1 MLERTFCMIKPDAIS
16 RGLKD
21 LILGRIKEAG
31 FKIIKEKELK
41 IGRDEAQK
49 LYAVHRGKPFY
60 SGLVNFITSG
70 PAYLMVLER
79 EGAVGELRELMGATD
94 PRQSAPGTV
103 RGDLKEDNIFNS
115 EGIMKNVI
123 HGSDSVENAKY
134 EISIFF

>member
-1 MLERTFCMIKPDAIS
+1 MLDLTFCMIKPDGLS

-21 LILGRIKEAG
+21 QIVGRIKEAG
-31 FKIIKEKELK
+31 FKITKEKEVK
-41 IGRDEAQK
+41 IGRAEAQK
-49 LYAVHRGKPFY
+49 LYTVHQGQPFY
-60 SGLVNFITSG
+60 SGLVNLITSG

-79 EGAVGELRELMGATD
+79 EDAVGELRKLMGSTD
-94 PRQSAPGTV
+94 PRQATPGTL
-103 RGDLKEDNIFNS
+103 RSDFKEDNIFNS

>member
-1 MLERTFCMIKPDAIS
+1 MIKPDAIS

>member
-1 MLERTFCMIKPDAIS
+1 MLERTFCMIKPDGLS

-31 FKIIKEKELK
+31 FKIVKEKELK
-41 IGRDEAQK
+41 IGRTEAQK
-49 LYAVHRGKPFY
+49 LYAVHQGRPFY
-60 SGLVNFITSG
+60 PGLLNLITSG

-79 EGAVGELRELMGATD
+79 ENAVMELRQLMGATD
-94 PRQSAPGTV
+94 PRQAAPGTI
-103 RGDLKEDNIFNS
+103 RGDFKEDNIFNS
-115 EGIMKNVI
+115 EGIMKNLV